1 MKTLWLILLLAL
13 PGTLQAVTPIDV
25 KLQHRDAAETQ
36 TRDQLLRLLKT
47 HDVEKWLFTRK
58 VVIDSGPDVIPH
70 SHPVLTLSTRHL
82 KDDDLLLAT
91 FLHEQLH
98 HFLEANPEKREAA
111 IKELRAL
118 YPKVPAG
125 GREGARSEDSSYLHL
140 IVNYLEIRAVRELL
154 GELRAF
160 QILQFWAQDHYTW
173 IYRKVMEEGYK
184 IGPIVRKHGLIPE
197 DQSRKPAG

>member
-1 MKTLWLILLLAL
+1 MRALWLALLLTL
-13 PGTLQAVTPIDV
+13 PGALQAQTAVSPIEV
-25 KLQHRDAAETQ
+25 KLQHGDAAEAQ

-47 HDVEKWLFTRK
+47 YDVEKWLFTRK
-58 VVIDSGPDVIPH
+58 IAIDGGLDVIPH
-70 SHPVLTLSTRHL
+70 SHPVLTLNTRHL
-82 KDDDLLLAT
+82 KDDDLLLST

-98 HFLEANPEKREAA
+98 HFLTANPEKTEAV

-118 YPKVPAG
+118 YPQVPAG
-125 GREGARSEDSSYLHL
+125 NREGATDERSTYLHL
-140 IVNYLEIRAVRELL
+140 IVNYLEIRAVREVL

-184 IGPIVRKHGLIPE
+184 IGPIVGKHGLIP
-197 DQSRKPAG
+197 